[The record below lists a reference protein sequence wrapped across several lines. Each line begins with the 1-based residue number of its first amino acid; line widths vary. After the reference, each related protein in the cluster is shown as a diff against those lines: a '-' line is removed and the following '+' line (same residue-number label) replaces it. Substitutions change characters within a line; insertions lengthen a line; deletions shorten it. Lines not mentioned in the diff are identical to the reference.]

1 VILSEN
7 SSQQKQLENSSEHI
21 KELMQEIYNLQADL
35 RRKKEQVEEMEQ
47 EMGLTQVT
55 QQTAGLSIFER
66 RLI

>member
-47 EMGLTQVT
+47 EMGLT
-55 QQTAGLSIFER
+55 
-66 RLI
+66 

>member
-1 VILSEN
+1 
-7 SSQQKQLENSSEHI
+7 
-21 KELMQEIYNLQADL
+21 MQEIYNLQADL

>member
-1 VILSEN
+1 
-7 SSQQKQLENSSEHI
+7 
-21 KELMQEIYNLQADL
+21 MQEIYNLQADL

-47 EMGLTQVT
+47 EMGLAQVT